1 MKNGASFRETSPVLF
16 LSYLLVGAAA
26 GVLAGL
32 FGVGGGTIIV
42 PALVLCFKW
51 QGMDSELQT
60 HLAIGT
66 SLATIVITSISSTRA
81 HHLAGAVRW
90 PLVRWLAPGIAV
102 GVWCGA
108 GLAAQLHG
116 LQLQR
121 LFGLF
126 AWAIAVQMWFGWQ
139 PHGQQHLPGK
149 AGLSLAGLI
158 IGGASAL
165 FGIGGGSLTVPFL
178 STYRLRMQEAVATAA
193 ACGFPIA
200 LIGALAYVY
209 QGQSN
214 PNLPEHAMGF
224 VYLPALVGIGITSLP
239 CATFGAQLAHRWPAI
254 KLKRIFAGFLLLI
267 GAVLLAGIR

>member
-1 MKNGASFRETSPVLF
+1 MAHPSWNADVIF
-16 LSYLLVGAAA
+16 LIYLVVGAVA

-51 QGMDSELQT
+51 QGLGSDLQT

-66 SLATIVITSISSTRA
+66 SLATIVVTSISSTRS
-81 HHLAGAVRW
+81 HHQAGAVRW
-90 PLVRWLAPGIAV
+90 PLVRWLVPGIAI
-102 GVWCGA
+102 GVWLGA
-108 GLAAQLHG
+108 FVATQLHG

-121 LFGLF
+121 LFGVF
-126 AWAIAVQMWFGWQ
+126 AWTIAAQMWFGWQ
-139 PHGQQHLPGK
+139 PQGQQDIPGK
-149 AGLSLAGLI
+149 VGLSLAGLA

-178 STYRLRMQEAVATAA
+178 SWCRVRMQEAVATAA

-200 LIGALAYVY
+200 LVGAFSYIW
-209 QGQSN
+209 QGWAHQD
-214 PNLPEHAMGF
+214 LPAHALGF
-224 VYLPALVGIGITSLP
+224 VYLPALLGIGITSLP
-239 CATFGAQLAHRWPAI
+239 CARIGAQLAHRWPAQ
-254 KLKRIFAGFLLLI
+254 KLKRVFAGFLLFI

>member
-1 MKNGASFRETSPVLF
+1 MLF
-16 LSYLLVGAAA
+16 LIYLLVGAVA

-42 PALVLCFKW
+42 PALLLCFTW
-51 QGMDSELQT
+51 QGIPLDLQT

-66 SLATIVITSISSTRA
+66 SLACIVITSVSSART
-81 HHLAGAVRW
+81 HHSQGAVRW
-90 PLVRWLAPGIAV
+90 SLVWWLTPGIAV
-102 GVWCGA
+102 GVWAGA

-126 AWAIAVQMWFGWQ
+126 AWIIAIQMWTGWQ
-139 PHGQQHLPGK
+139 PGSHYTVPGK
-149 AGLSLAGLI
+149 AGLSLAGLV

-178 STYRLRMQEAVATAA
+178 VGCRVRMQEAVATAA

-200 LIGALAYVY
+200 LVGAAAYIY
-209 QGQSN
+209 QGQSQTG
-214 PNLPEHAMGF
+214 LPAGSLGF
-224 VYLPALVGIGITSLP
+224 VFLPAFLGMGIASTP
-239 CATFGAQLAHRWPAI
+239 CAWLGARLAHRWPAAT
-254 KLKRIFAGFLLLI
+254 LKRLFAGFLILI
-267 GAVLLAGIR
+267 GSVLLAGIR